1 VAQSTFTGFFHVCY
15 HFFRL
20 ISIPLGSPFF
30 PGFEPYSKNQF
41 SQCIDELLE
50 FSDRSHFSWIDGVP
64 SYFSQN
70 GDVQHQKS
78 CLVHLSA
85 CFQQKPSHGSFMAT
99 PAAPG
104 TSGHPAPSQVC
115 RRPCIYFLA
124 GHCANG
130 NQCTYCHLPHEEPW
144 REHDGLGDLDQW

>member
-1 VAQSTFTGFFHVCY
+1 MAQSTFTGFFHVCY

-64 SYFSQN
+64 SYFSTKWRCSTSK
-70 GDVQHQKS
+70 VMP
-78 CLVHLSA
+78 C
-85 CFQQKPSHGSFMAT
+85 PSFGLLPAKAQPWEFHGNPRGAGHIR
-99 PAAPG
+99 APG
-104 TSGHPAPSQVC
+104 TVTGLPPSVHLLLG
-115 RRPCIYFLA
+115 RPLC
-124 GHCANG
+124 
-130 NQCTYCHLPHEEPW
+130 QRQSVHLLPPSS
-144 REHDGLGDLDQW
+144 